1 MALSVLIVED
11 TELLR
16 RMYVDSLKEEGFN
29 VTAAADGLEALSIL
43 RSATPDLILLDLVM
57 PKMSG
62 LEVLEVIKKDDRL
75 RDIPVLI
82 LSNPL
87 EDADMERGLELG
99 ATDYLIKSEMR
110 VADVAARI
118 SEVLKGGGERPAS
131 YTVYLRDHDGDIDS
145 LVEDAGLRRRLWCPA
160 CEVELA
166 LQMFPQKEKAGWYEA
181 HLMCPMCGREY

>member
-11 TELLR
+11 TDLLR
-16 RMYVDSLKEEGFN
+16 RMYTDSLKEDGFN

-43 RSATPDLILLDLVM
+43 RTSTPDLILLDLVM
-57 PKMSG
+57 PNMSG

-99 ATDYLIKSEMR
+99 AVDYLIKSEMR
-110 VADVAARI
+110 VSDVAARI
-118 SEVLKGGGERPAS
+118 SEVLKGGGEGPAS
-131 YTVYLRDHDGDIDS
+131 YSVYLRDHDGDIDS
-145 LVEDAGLRRRLWCPA
+145 LIDDSGLRRRLWCPA

-166 LQMFPQKEKAGWYEA
+166 LQMFPQKDKPGWYEA